1 MQVRTVTFTGATNID
16 EGVAFVRDQVLPILV
31 SQKGYRGMI
40 TSADRANGVIGIITL
55 WETVEDRDASDGA
68 LAQSRVDGANI
79 VGGTVSVDN
88 YEQVVLEVVSPLA
101 VGSALSVSP
110 MSMSPEKVDENIDYF
125 TSSSLPD
132 MLATPGVLSI
142 RNMVNRET
150 GNAIVGVVWANY
162 DALAA
167 AAGAAASRRAAAAER
182 GIEFDDVS
190 IREVLLM
197 DLR

>member
-1 MQVRTVTFTGATNID
+1 MQVRVVTFTGAANID
-16 EGVAFVRDQVLPILV
+16 EGVTFVRDQVLPILI
-31 SQKGYRGMI
+31 SQKGYRGMT
-40 TSADRANGVIGIITL
+40 TSADRANGVFGIITL

-68 LAQSRVDGANI
+68 LTQSRVDGSNI

-125 TSSSLPD
+125 KSSSLPD

>member
-68 LAQSRVDGANI
+68 LTQSRGDGSNI

-125 TSSSLPD
+125 KSSSLPD

-167 AAGAAASRRAAAAER
+167 GAGAAASRRAAAAER